1 MGGSNIPI
9 ILSICQTPNCFLI
22 LRFNS
27 SPSSI
32 SFWSQRTFLPP
43 KCTSQ
48 LNRNFV
54 VPSLQQSW
62 CLDSFSKAECWCST
76 RTHTLKI
83 DRFDVKIPTLIIR
96 VFFVGQKQFVAVDW
110 NCDKDCSTTAAN
122 WPKKCWIIANLAAED
137 FPCTLWQKTLF
148 WAIKFKSVHQRQKM
162 NEYLSV
168 LCSSLLGWT
177 PHKIWVGD

>member
-1 MGGSNIPI
+1 MQCIHSQSVGKMQIEYWGSNIPI

-32 SFWSQRTFLPP
+32 SFWSQRTFLPQNAHHNWTE
-43 KCTSQ
+43 TSSSPPY
-48 LNRNFV
+48 NRVDVLIHFQK
-54 VPSLQQSW
+54 PSA
-62 CLDSFSKAECWCST
+62 DAV

-110 NCDKDCSTTAAN
+110 KLWQRLLQKLTQEMLDNCGCSMHTTA
-122 WPKKCWIIANLAAED
+122 KKDKKWMFTSVCLTADLAGHH
-137 FPCTLWQKTLF
+137 
-148 WAIKFKSVHQRQKM
+148 IK
-162 NEYLSV
+162 Y
-168 LCSSLLGWT
+168 G
-177 PHKIWVGD
+177 

>member
-62 CLDSFSKAECWCST
+62 CLDSFSKAECWYT
-76 RTHTLKI
+76 E
-83 DRFDVKIPTLIIR
+83 
-96 VFFVGQKQFVAVDW
+96 
-110 NCDKDCSTTAAN
+110 N
-122 WPKKCWIIANLAAED
+122 WPLWCQNSDPNHPGVLCWSKTICCCRLE
-137 FPCTLWQKTLF
+137 LWQRLLYYCSKLTQEMLDNCESCCWGF
-148 WAIKFKSVHQRQKM
+148 SMHTMAKNSFLGNKVQK
-162 NEYLSV
+162 
-168 LCSSLLGWT
+168 CSSKTKNEWIPQCALQ
-177 PHKIWVGD
+177 

>member
-76 RTHTLKI
+76 HTHTLKI

-110 NCDKDCSTTAAN
+110 KLWQRLLQKLTQEMLDNCGCSMHTTA
-122 WPKKCWIIANLAAED
+122 KKDKKWMFTSVCLTAVLAGHH
-137 FPCTLWQKTLF
+137 
-148 WAIKFKSVHQRQKM
+148 IK
-162 NEYLSV
+162 Y
-168 LCSSLLGWT
+168 G
-177 PHKIWVGD
+177 

>member
-32 SFWSQRTFLPP
+32 SHFSPQNAHHNWTETSSSPP
-43 KCTSQ
+43 Y
-48 LNRNFV
+48 NRVDVLIHFQK
-54 VPSLQQSW
+54 PSA
-62 CLDSFSKAECWCST
+62 DAVH
-76 RTHTLKI
+76 THTLKI

-122 WPKKCWIIANLAAED
+122 WPKKCWIIANLAAAED

-148 WAIKFKSVHQRQKM
+148 WAMKFKRQKM